1 MVLRETASLYIHIH
15 MYAWNSGWAAIRFSG
30 EIATCKK
37 HKIKPA
43 CRNEKSQSQ
52 KFKNS
57 SQTQSVEPKHKV
69 NILSTCER
77 EGREER
83 RGVIEGRLVELDD
96 RVNVATFPSPART
109 APRAAP
115 QTAPRSAATP
125 LQFLLWSCGC
135 RVSRNQTFKPTVR
148 YCWSS
153 AAAPTGA
160 GCGLEQ
166 LVGDGDSGQ
175 TAWS

>member
-1 MVLRETASLYIHIH
+1 MGKLQPAKNTKSNRPAETK
-15 MYAWNSGWAAIRFSG
+15 NR
-30 EIATCKK
+30 KV
-37 HKIKPA
+37 
-43 CRNEKSQSQ
+43 KSP
-52 KFKNS
+52 

-69 NILSTCER
+69 NMLSTCER
-77 EGREER
+77 KGREER
-83 RGVIEGRLVELDD
+83 RDAVIEGRLVELDD
-96 RVNVATFPSPART
+96 RVNVATLPSPART